1 MSSLEQHFSY
11 SSPKKAKKEGVG
23 NKHPKDIDFSALLS
37 HFCQLQNCHEA
48 LRKKEVSDD
57 VVSEDE
63 AEKMFEMQL
72 SESEN
77 VEFSMIDD

>member
-1 MSSLEQHFSY
+1 M
-11 SSPKKAKKEGVG
+11 G

-37 HFCQLQNCHEA
+37 HFCQPQSSHEA
-48 LRKKEVSDD
+48 LRQKEVSDD
-57 VVSEDE
+57 IVSEDA
-63 AEKMFEMQL
+63 AEKMFEMTL

>member
-1 MSSLEQHFSY
+1 M
-11 SSPKKAKKEGVG
+11 G

-37 HFCQLQNCHEA
+37 HFCQLQSSHEA
-48 LRKKEVSDD
+48 LRQKEVSDD
-57 VVSEDE
+57 IVSEDA
-63 AEKMFEMQL
+63 AEKMFEMTL